1 MKFNS
6 LLPELYVS
14 DFDKSL
20 SFYKEVLGFKVGY
33 TRENPK
39 FAFLS
44 YQRTQLM
51 IQQEDNEEDWRNG
64 KPEYPYG
71 RGINFQIETTD
82 INTLVSSLQK
92 NKYPI
97 KRGIEKASYKTAN
110 KTLNLKEFL
119 VMDPDGYLLRF
130 SQEIKSSLL

>member
-20 SFYKEVLGFKVGY
+20 SFYKEVLGFKVEY
-33 TRENPK
+33 TRDNPK

-44 YQRTQLM
+44 YQGSQLM
-51 IQQEDNEEDWRNG
+51 IQQENNDEDWRNG

-71 RGINFQIETTD
+71 RGINLQIETMD
-82 INTLVSSLQK
+82 INTLISSLQK

-97 KRGIEKASYKTAN
+97 KRELEKASYKTAN

-130 SQEIKSSLL
+130 SQEIK